1 MLSRGIREKKIVSL
15 LAIINAAFMESP
27 ENKLSHSLA
36 VLLLSEE
43 RNYLTDYNPLLKSN
57 HNGCIH
63 EISYV

>member
-1 MLSRGIREKKIVSL
+1 
-15 LAIINAAFMESP
+15 MESP

-57 HNGCIH
+57 HSGCIH
-63 EISYV
+63 EISYVWWNFLDLGIEIYYKY